1 MLYSYNKQLPKALP
15 FRIRLSNGLTRT
27 DPTTFTPE
35 EILDA
40 GYVAAEDP
48 ILGENQV
55 KNWDYNNGAW
65 IVRDKTQIELEQEEL
80 ARIQK
85 IKSSIVKTTQDR
97 LDSFAR
103 TREYDGILSA
113 CTYATSPTTK
123 FATEGQY
130 CVSQRDATWAT
141 LYTILAEVEAGT
153 RTMPTGYYEI
163 ESELPVLEWPTI

>member
-1 MLYSYNKQLPKALP
+1 MLYTKNGSYPKLLP
-15 FRIRLSNGLTRT
+15 FRITLSNGLTRT

-40 GYVAAEDP
+40 GYIAIPEP
-48 ILGENQV
+48 IVGENQV
-55 KNWDYNNGAW
+55 KNWDYENGAW
-65 IVRDKTQIELEQEEL
+65 IVRDKTQLELEQEEL

-85 IKSSIVKTTQDR
+85 IKTSIVKTTQDR

-130 CVSQRDATWAT
+130 CVAQRDATWAK
-141 LYTILAEVEAGT
+141 LYEILNEVESAT
-153 RTMPTGYYEI
+153 RPMPNNFSEI
-163 ESELPVLEWPTI
+163 ETELPILEWPQ